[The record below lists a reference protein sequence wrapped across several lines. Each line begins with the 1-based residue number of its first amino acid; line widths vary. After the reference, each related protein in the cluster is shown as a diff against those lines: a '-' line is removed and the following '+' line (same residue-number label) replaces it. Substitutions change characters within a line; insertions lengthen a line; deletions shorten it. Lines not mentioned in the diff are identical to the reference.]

1 MTGCVEVQD
10 LGTVAILMRPKLSPG
25 RRERSLRIETLA
37 SALTETLAHW
47 FGVDFVDVDFPF
59 GVLVE
64 EIVVVT
70 NVDLRPADL
79 EELIGSVEVDD
90 DLCVAAAEA
99 DIRRPEAPPEVG
111 CSGLPTTA
119 PGGSETAAVFLD
131 LLRKAH
137 FE

>member
-1 MTGCVEVQD
+1 VDENAHERATMTGCVEVQD

-90 DLCVAAAEA
+90 DLCVAAAGSWLLRA
-99 DIRRPEAPPEVG
+99 AHDGSGWLRNG
-111 CSGLPTTA
+111 CS
-119 PGGSETAAVFLD
+119 
-131 LLRKAH
+131 LLRFAP
-137 FE
+137 EGAL